1 MDNSN
6 NCYTEKKYLLID
18 EAQFFTDL
26 YKTILDIMKF
36 RIQNKKTYLKTSK
49 FVNMYF
55 VNIRSI
61 MKDIKYTH
69 KRTYRDFGEE
79 GIPLKRPLILRKKK
93 NIFQKIK
100 EKVVS
105 LFKR

>member
-1 MDNSN
+1 
-6 NCYTEKKYLLID
+6 
-18 EAQFFTDL
+18 
-26 YKTILDIMKF
+26 
-36 RIQNKKTYLKTSK
+36 
-49 FVNMYF
+49 
-55 VNIRSI
+55 

-79 GIPLKRPLILRKKK
+79 DTPIKRPLILRKKK

>member
-1 MDNSN
+1 
-6 NCYTEKKYLLID
+6 
-18 EAQFFTDL
+18 
-26 YKTILDIMKF
+26 
-36 RIQNKKTYLKTSK
+36 
-49 FVNMYF
+49 
-55 VNIRSI
+55 